1 MQPSK
6 LSVQPTERPVLA
18 PYWLLVLLATGVAG
32 ALWLLYPRQDLERRL
47 SEAGND
53 SALSANYLHNLLRS
67 DPHNP
72 RLRLLLA
79 KEQGQTEALD
89 TMRDT
94 LQPVLSSK
102 DPDLARQALWLLWE
116 TTYRSYQKAAA
127 QQALPAQSR
136 LQRDL
141 VQQLG
146 TLVQKDWPP
155 EQRQQLTR
163 QALDLGQYN
172 IGITLLRQQAQ
183 QLHGQPEQAAQLY
196 ERAAREALAHAQY
209 TQCAELYLL
218 ARQHTQDAAQAKQY
232 FLSAIATV
240 QASGQPGA
248 ALALAERELG
258 SLHSDSEVIERLVQL
273 ARAAGRPDIA
283 EHYVKQLLRLA
294 LWQQWQQWQMHPS
307 AQALPVLHT
316 IAQPSGHS
324 AVQQAPARY
333 EDRAYLLDPA
343 LLRHPSEE
351 DAAFSSPEAEKWQW
365 LASSQKT
372 PTAPP
377 TAGIPPGLPFDDRIY
392 SLGYQVFLENK
403 NLEDAWRVAKAAV
416 QQAPQH
422 IVWHERLAQVSEWT
436 GRLEL
441 ALQHWLLVAK
451 QTQNQV
457 AWQAVLRLAPGLFDD
472 AALVEGLR
480 YELRRRPGQLTL
492 LDELVAAYE
501 RLGTPQP
508 ALDYLRQQA
517 PSAPVLQMLAGLA
530 KRAGDLDLAL
540 ASWQRLFQ
548 DPAQLT
554 PELAMRAAVLA
565 LLKGQAAQGLA
576 WLEAAQ
582 AKLPPGSPDGPD
594 FWRLT
599 AQIAQGQQ
607 RDALAVQAYRQLLQ
621 SETPELGDFD
631 ALIRLLQTDL
641 PLQAAEVAL
650 RAWQEHDQPRHLLL
664 ALNLHISR
672 NQWREAERLLQQID
686 PAPQAQRRALHRL
699 RQEPEFLRLAGLV
712 YQNTG
717 RRAQAR
723 QYYEAGLRL
732 APQSAAMRQA
742 LLWLFIE
749 SNDASAL
756 RELLSRY
763 EAQWSQDPELHDAL
777 ASTYQSLSLP
787 AIALERYLQPRVQAH
802 RHDLLWLMNYAD
814 ALDQNQQSDR
824 AWRLRRHLLAQEWQK
839 AQRDATSTT
848 SRAHWLTEEGL
859 DTTRRIARTRL
870 QLTQRPGD
878 AGFAVLRELLRL
890 DRDARN
896 GLSNAAAETAIGWLQ
911 DAGEYN
917 AERGFLWQQYA
928 RSHSLQANRP
938 LWAEITVALAE
949 KDKIATG
956 ELLDTFDQR
965 LPRYDRVNAAAAVGD
980 VRLAQTAAF
989 ETQQDQP
996 DDNPLHQQLVDN
1008 LLAFTPHAAAQVT
1021 LRQLDN
1027 LDETE
1032 TVAQLHYPLAPSRS
1046 LGLKLLNTQRQSN
1059 ERRALRD
1066 PSQEQA
1072 AYGSLRWQ
1080 YRSGSSTVLQ
1090 LGWRDSLAS
1099 SVPLQLEH
1107 VQRLD
1112 NRLSLHLDLGSQLP
1126 TQESLVLRMGG
1137 MKDRLG
1143 MGLRYQATRLDHVML
1158 SHWREKYA
1166 LQTGADVGSGQHSS
1180 LSYTHT
1186 YRLDVPT
1193 VDVGAFWSSHSY
1205 DQRNPN
1211 GFSGAD
1217 RAFMRYLPPGR
1228 PQLERGYLLPD
1239 NFQFYGV
1246 QLTTNLRFENDYIR
1260 ALLPLASL
1268 AHTWHSRQGAGY
1280 SLRLGLAGS
1289 VLGAD
1294 HLSLMWGLGKSG
1306 DQTPGLTQ
1314 EVQLNYRYHF

>member
-6 LSVQPTERPVLA
+6 SSARPTERPVLA

-32 ALWLLYPRQDLERRL
+32 ALWALYPREDLERRL
-47 SEAGND
+47 SQAGND
-53 SALSANYLHNLLRS
+53 ATLSANYLHNLLRS

-72 RLRLLLA
+72 QLRLLLA
-79 KEQGQTEALD
+79 KEQGQAEALEA
-89 TMRDT
+89 MRET
-94 LQPVLSSK
+94 LQPVLASK
-102 DPDLARQALWLLWE
+102 DPELERQALWLLWE
-116 TTYRSYQKAAA
+116 TTYRSYQKTSASG
-127 QQALPAQSR
+127 QTSLLPHQR
-136 LQRDL
+136 LQREL
-141 VQQLG
+141 VRQLG
-146 TLVQKDWPP
+146 TLVQKDWSVQ
-155 EQRQQLTR
+155 QRQQLTR
-163 QALDLGQYN
+163 QALGLGQYQLA
-172 IGITLLRQQAQ
+172 IALLRQQAE
-183 QLHGQPEQAAQLY
+183 QLHAQPEQAAQLY
-196 ERAAREALAHAQY
+196 EQAAREALAHADY
-209 TQCAELYLL
+209 ALCADLYLL
-218 ARQHTQDAAQAKQY
+218 ARQHTSDSAQAKQY
-232 FLSAIATV
+232 FFSALAAV
-240 QASGQPGA
+240 QASGQPAA

-258 SLHSDSEVIERLVQL
+258 VLHSDSEVIERLVQL
-273 ARAAGRPDIA
+273 ARAAGRPDVA

-294 LWQQWQQWQMHPS
+294 LWQQWQQSQFEHQV
-307 AQALPVLHT
+307 QALPVRHT
-316 IAQPSGHS
+316 HAAHPAS
-324 AVQQAPARY
+324 ARY
-333 EDRAYLLDPA
+333 EDRAYLLDPE
-343 LLRHPSEE
+343 LLHHPSQQT
-351 DAAFSSPEAEKWQW
+351 DAAHLEPWGWQPVSSNPQQ
-365 LASSQKT
+365 ASAV
-372 PTAPP
+372 PGTA
-377 TAGIPPGLPFDDRIY
+377 AIPPGLPFDDRIY

-441 ALQHWLLVAK
+441 ALQHWLIVAK

-480 YELRRRPGQLTL
+480 YELRRRPGQLAL
-492 LDELVAAYE
+492 LEELVHAYE

-508 ALDYLRQQA
+508 ALDYLRQQP

-530 KRAGDLDLAL
+530 KRSGDLDLAL
-540 ASWQRLFQ
+540 ASWRRLFE

-565 LLKGQAAQGLA
+565 LLRGQPAQGLA

-582 AKLPPGSPDGPD
+582 AKLPPNFADGPE

-599 AQIAQGQQ
+599 AQLAEGQQ

-621 SETPELGDFD
+621 SEEPKLGDFD

-650 RAWQEHDQPRHLLL
+650 RAWQAHDQPRHLLL
-664 ALNLHISR
+664 ALSLHISR
-672 NQWREAERLLQQID
+672 NQWREAEHLLQQID
-686 PAPQAQRRALHRL
+686 PSPQAQRRALHRL
-699 RQEPEFLRLAGLV
+699 RQEPEFLRLVGLV

-824 AWRLRRHLLAQEWQK
+824 AWRLRRHLLGQEWQK
-839 AQRDATSTT
+839 AQRNVTSTT
-848 SRAHWLTEEGL
+848 SRAHWLTEDGL
-859 DTTRRIARTRL
+859 SATRRVARTRL

-878 AGFAVLRELLRL
+878 VGFAVLRELLRL

-911 DAGEYN
+911 DAGEYT

-956 ELLDTFDQR
+956 ELLETFDQR

-980 VRLAQTAAF
+980 VRLAQSVAF

-996 DDNPLHQQLVDN
+996 DDNPLHQQLADN
-1008 LLAFTPHAAAQVT
+1008 LLAFTPHAAAQLT

-1027 LDETE
+1027 LDEIE
-1032 TVAQLHYPLAPSRS
+1032 TAAQLHYPLAPSHS
-1046 LGLKLLNTQRQSN
+1046 LGLKLVNIQRQSN
-1059 ERRALRD
+1059 EPRTLRD

-1072 AYGSLRWQ
+1072 AYASLRWQ
-1080 YRSGSSTVLQ
+1080 DSSGSTTLLQ
-1090 LGWRDSLAS
+1090 WGWRDSLAS

-1107 VQRLD
+1107 VQQLD
-1112 NRLSLHLDLGSQLP
+1112 RRLSLHLDVGSQLP

-1166 LQTGADVGSGQHSS
+1166 LQTGAAVGSGQHSS

-1205 DQRNPN
+1205 DARNPN
-1211 GFSGAD
+1211 GFTGAD

-1228 PQLERGYLLPD
+1228 PQPERGYLLPE

-1246 QLTTNLRFENDYIR
+1246 QLTTNLRFENDYVR
-1260 ALLPLASL
+1260 ALLPLASV

-1280 SLRLGLAGS
+1280 SLRLGVAGS

-1294 HLSLMWGLGKSG
+1294 HLSLIWGLGKSG
-1306 DQTPGLTQ
+1306 AQAPGLTQ